1 MVQGRL
7 ILDDEGWMEKDPYR
21 AKCLIPAPPKRLHR
35 VRVIALEGY
44 GRLRTRTQP
53 KKSSDAHENGK
64 KERKKPVKINEN
76 EEYHRRD
83 VF

>member
-1 MVQGRL
+1 MVQSRL

-53 KKSSDAHENGK
+53 KQF
-64 KERKKPVKINEN
+64 
-76 EEYHRRD
+76 RRS
-83 VF
+83 